1 MNGIKWAQP
10 MAVFLVKILPA
21 FVVQKNAS
29 CTLRIYATLLA
40 TNYAQLTSL
49 RNSRE
54 FAHSLELINSPE
66 RGNSLELIN
75 SLERINIYDKLASA
89 TLASD

>member
-1 MNGIKWAQP
+1 LLMNGIKWAQP
-10 MAVFLVKILPA
+10 TEVFLVKILPV
-21 FVVQKNAS
+21 FVVPKNAS

-40 TNYAQLTSL
+40 INYAQLTSL

-54 FAHSLELINSPE
+54 FLHSFELT
-66 RGNSLELIN
+66 NSLELIN
-75 SLERINIYDKLASA
+75 IYDKLVSA

>member
-10 MAVFLVKILPA
+10 TEVFLVKILPV
-21 FVVQKNAS
+21 FVVPKNAS

-40 TNYAQLTSL
+40 INYAQLTSL

-54 FAHSLELINSPE
+54 FLHSFELT
-66 RGNSLELIN
+66 NSLELIN
-75 SLERINIYDKLASA
+75 IYDKLVSA